1 MHGAGKFL
9 LDYGWMNFLLAAV
22 FILAVD
28 FVLEKF
34 IEAERTRK
42 IILFLIALLI
52 AALEFYF
59 GIFDMLK

>member
-1 MHGAGKFL
+1 MHGAGNFL
-9 LDYGWMNFLLAAV
+9 VEYGWKNFLLAAV

-28 FVLEKF
+28 YVLGKF
-34 IEAERTRK
+34 IEAEKTRK
-42 IILFLIALLI
+42 VILFLIALLF